1 MNWFRKMFGMFSS
14 LERKK
19 LKLELA
25 QKKAFEA
32 QRNGNLTLAG
42 KYLLEAE
49 VLETEIVEELEKENA
64 TR

>member
-1 MNWFRKMFGMFSS
+1 MNWFRKMFGMLSS

-19 LKLELA
+19 LKLELV

>member
-1 MNWFRKMFGMFSS
+1 MNWFRKMFGILSS

-19 LKLELA
+19 LKLELV

-49 VLETEIVEELEKENA
+49 ALETEIVEEMEKENA

>member
-1 MNWFRKMFGMFSS
+1 MKWFRNLFGILNS

-19 LKLELA
+19 RKLELI

-42 KYLLEAE
+42 KYFLEAE
-49 VLETEIVEELEKENA
+49 VLETEIVEEMEK
-64 TR
+64 

>member
-1 MNWFRKMFGMFSS
+1 MNWFRKMFGILSS
-14 LERKK
+14 LEKKK
-19 LKLELA
+19 LKLELV

-49 VLETEIVEELEKENA
+49 VLETEIVEETEKENA